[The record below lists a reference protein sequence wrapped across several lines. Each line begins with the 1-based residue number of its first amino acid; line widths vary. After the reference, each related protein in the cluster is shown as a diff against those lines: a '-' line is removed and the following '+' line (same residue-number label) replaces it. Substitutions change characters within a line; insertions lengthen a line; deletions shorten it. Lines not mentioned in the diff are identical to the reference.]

1 LVKVSLGAGP
11 KEQAGYFA
19 VSGSH
24 LYTVLHAAAEPV
36 ARVLLVGPFA
46 WERHSSYIPWVRWA
60 RYLAA
65 RGMECLRY
73 DYRGIG
79 ESTGRFE
86 DMSFEDWSEDVQLLA
101 GWLNARTPAV
111 PLALHGLEMGAL
123 LAGQALA
130 AGIGDALL
138 AWSAPGSANE
148 VLRSALLRRVAVDN
162 MFRYGGQRKG
172 AADYIQKLETEPVEI
187 EGYQWTSRLWRDSFG
202 LELPFG
208 LQERGSAP
216 AGCGKPLKKVQ
227 LGKSAEP
234 LIKGSMYISI
244 NPDLN
249 GLFADNFSW
258 IASALA
264 VQPRSQ

>member
-1 LVKVSLGAGP
+1 LVKASLGMGA

-19 VSGSH
+19 VSGGH
-24 LYTVLHAAAEPV
+24 LHTMLHASPEPV

-46 WERHSSYIPWVRWA
+46 WERHSSYVPWVRWA

-65 RGMECLRY
+65 RGIECLRY

-79 ESTGRFE
+79 ESTGRFG
-86 DMSFEDWSEDVQLLA
+86 DMSFADWSEDVQLLA
-101 GWLNARTPAV
+101 GWLNTRPPAL
-111 PLALHGLEMGAL
+111 PMALHGLELGAL
-123 LAGQALA
+123 LAGQAFA
-130 AGIGDALL
+130 SGAGDALL
-138 AWSAPGSANE
+138 AWAAPDSANE

-162 MFRYGGQRKG
+162 MFRYGGQRK
-172 AADYIQKLETEPVEI
+172 AASDYIRKLETEPMEI

-202 LELPFG
+202 LELPAG
-208 LQERGSAP
+208 MQERGSST
-216 AGCGKPLKKVQ
+216 AGCAKPFKKVQ

-234 LIKGSMYISI
+234 LVKGSMYISI

-249 GLFADNFSW
+249 GLFAENFNW
-258 IASALA
+258 IAAALA